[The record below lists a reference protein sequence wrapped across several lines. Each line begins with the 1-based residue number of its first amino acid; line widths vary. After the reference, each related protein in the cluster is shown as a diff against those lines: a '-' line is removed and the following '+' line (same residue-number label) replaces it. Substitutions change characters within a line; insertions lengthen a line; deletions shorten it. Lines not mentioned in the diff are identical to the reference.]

1 MRIRRRVWPRVLIAL
16 AVVVAL
22 AGGAVLQWEWVR
34 SRAGDAAD
42 QIARWSTRLRDTA
55 ATLPE
60 AEVEARTVAGDS
72 TSVLIVIGSGFDD
85 AAFALISAAPA
96 GDPSLVIFPQSMLVS
111 VPGYGEFRLVDA
123 LVFEGPDLVALSVT
137 NQFGIRIDRI
147 VAVPAGGIAAA
158 IDGPVPVDL
167 AAPMF
172 QETDG
177 TIRRVLDAG
186 VSEVPSDLLET
197 LLVTQGEGDPFEW
210 LQRQATVWRSILAA
224 VAERPAIADAL
235 LSESAGSIAADL
247 LVTVAGRD
255 EAVLVTIPVERAE
268 SRSPETLAPVTDRVD
283 GFVAERLGHL
293 VIWTGVRP
301 RIEILN
307 GNGKVGTTRGVATVL
322 VRLGFRLIRTDN
334 ADRFD
339 YRETLVIGQ
348 GRQNETAAR
357 QVAAALGRGSL
368 QLEVRAPSA
377 VVDVSII
384 VGDDIPAEEG

>member
-268 SRSPETLAPVTDRVD
+268 SRSPETLAPVTDR
-283 GFVAERLGHL
+283 
-293 VIWTGVRP
+293 
-301 RIEILN
+301 
-307 GNGKVGTTRGVATVL
+307 K
-322 VRLGFRLIRTDN
+322 
-334 ADRFD
+334 
-339 YRETLVIGQ
+339 
-348 GRQNETAAR
+348 
-357 QVAAALGRGSL
+357 
-368 QLEVRAPSA
+368 
-377 VVDVSII
+377 
-384 VGDDIPAEEG
+384 